1 MAKKLSDIDLHSE
14 ATAHG
19 TLGGERLTKEQRKQV
34 FKIGPNNPTR
44 LRSFLE
50 ELKEKKAGKSTGT
63 ANVQPTKG
71 LLGSTG
77 TVKDPEPPTE
87 EKEDPIN
94 NDTVRESLKKTF
106 EKLRDI
112 LKLKRKNSR
121 LRNNLNK
128 RAAKPGDTARKRL
141 GLGTIGKVAK
151 AIVPVNILGALGD
164 LIGLAVLNWLGNPKN
179 KQAVQNLVKIFTG
192 IIRFLSWFIT
202 GTVDNLFGGFNQLIS
217 SGSIAGKLVGLVKM
231 FAGLI
236 GLRWLRNPIQMVKDI
251 IWGFN
256 RLKIWPNIISK
267 LFKGA
272 SRKSIDAVFQ
282 ANNSLLR
289 TSLTRTFNRI
299 FLKIFG
305 RAGTKILKAFVK
317 PITDRV
323 NVVPFIGPIISFLIN
338 WLVFKQPPGRAAFK
352 AVGAGL
358 GMFLAGTAGSVIPV
372 LGTWVGAALGGIVGD
387 WIGGAFYDL
396 LFGGG
401 DGEPGIVAGLTNAA
415 GSLISWA
422 WKIVKG
428 IGGAILNAPVAIAK
442 GVINAGKNIVG
453 GAKKAAGWFGNKAK
467 GVWNWMTGGGDDEVT
482 SYQQLVEKGGV
493 INDYGN
499 VGGDRLVEVLFPP
512 KKKGLFGRKTEKR
525 RALYSSSSEVDTPI
539 EEFIDSRL
547 GGGDK
552 KEPGGGEENIY
563 TEPEVKT
570 MITNAVSETSQVSQ
584 MSKDFEIEKKVR
596 ERRIKTRATMVAI
609 QNKQVAKINVSGS
622 PDRDDL
628 NTSISDLLVLSR
640 I

>member
-1 MAKKLSDIDLHSE
+1 MPKKLSDIDLGRKRKAQSMYE
-14 ATAHG
+14 LSQDAGATA
-19 TLGGERLTKEQRKQV
+19 GEREAAAKMLKKPP
-34 FKIGPNNPTR
+34 FK
-44 LRSFLE
+44 SFL
-50 ELKEKKAGKSTGT
+50 KDIIDKKNEASGGT

-71 LLGSTG
+71 LLGGTG
-77 TVKDPEPPTE
+77 TVKDPEPAQ
-87 EKEDPIN
+87 EKQDPIN
-94 NDTVRESLKKTF
+94 NDAVRESLKKTF

-121 LRNNLNK
+121 LRDNLNK

-151 AIVPVNILGALGD
+151 AILPVNMLGALGD
-164 LIGLAVLNWLGNPKN
+164 LIGFAVLNWLGNPKN

-231 FAGLI
+231 IAGLI
-236 GLRWLRNPIQMVKDI
+236 GLRWLMNPFQIVKDI

-256 RLKIWPNIISK
+256 RLKIWPTIITK

-282 ANNSLLR
+282 ANNSILR

-352 AVGAGL
+352 AVGSGL

-372 LGTWVGAALGGIVGD
+372 LGTWVGAALGGIAGD

-401 DGEPGIVAGLTNAA
+401 DGKPGVMAGLTNAA
-415 GSLISWA
+415 GNLWDVIKKLA
-422 WKIVKG
+422 LG
-428 IGGAILNAPVAIAK
+428 IFD
-442 GVINAGKNIVG
+442 
-453 GAKKAAGWFGNKAK
+453 GAKKAVGWVGKKAK
-467 GVWNWMTGGGDDEVT
+467 GAWNWM
-482 SYQQLVEKGGV
+482 
-493 INDYGN
+493 
-499 VGGDRLVEVLFPP
+499 F
-512 KKKGLFGRKTEKR
+512 
-525 RALYSSSSEVDTPI
+525 
-539 EEFIDSRL
+539 
-547 GGGDK
+547 
-552 KEPGGGEENIY
+552 GGGEKDTY

-570 MITNAVSETSQVSQ
+570 MIASSVSDTSQVAQ

-596 ERRIKTRATMVAI
+596 ERRIKTRATLVAI
-609 QNKQVAKINVSGS
+609 QNRRVNTINVSGS
-622 PDRDDL
+622 PDRTQNDDL
-628 NTSISDLLVLSR
+628 NTSISDTLVLHR

>member
-1 MAKKLSDIDLHSE
+1 MAKKLSDIDLRNRRKAE
-14 ATAHG
+14 AAYNLSKDPSTTA
-19 TLGGERLTKEQRKQV
+19 GERENARRTLEKPP
-34 FKIGPNNPTR
+34 FK
-44 LRSFLE
+44 SFL
-50 ELKEKKAGKSTGT
+50 KDIVDKKNEAAATT
-63 ANVQPTKG
+63 ANIQPTKG
-71 LLGSTG
+71 LLGG
-77 TVKDPEPPTE
+77 TVKDPEPAQ
-87 EKEDPIN
+87 EKQDPIN
-94 NDTVRESLKKTF
+94 NDAVRESLKKTF
-106 EKLRDI
+106 ERLRDI

-128 RAAKPGDTARKRL
+128 RAAKPGDTARNRL

-151 AIVPVNILGALGD
+151 AIVPVNMLGALGD
-164 LIGLAVLNWLGNPKN
+164 LIGFAVLNWLGNPKN

-202 GTVDNLFGGFNQLIS
+202 GTVNNLLGGFNQLIS

-231 FAGLI
+231 FAGII
-236 GLRWLRNPIQMVKDI
+236 GLRWLMNPFQIVKDI

-256 RLKIWPNIISK
+256 RLKIWPNIITK

-299 FLKIFG
+299 FLRIFG

-323 NVVPFIGPIISFLIN
+323 NVVPFIGPIIAFLVN

-352 AVGAGL
+352 AVGSGL

-372 LGTWVGAALGGIVGD
+372 LGTWVGAALGGIAGD

-401 DGEPGIVAGLTNAA
+401 DGKPGVMAGLTNAA

-428 IGGAILNAPVAIAK
+428 IGSALLNAPVAIAK
-442 GVINAGKNIVG
+442 GVINAGKSVIG
-453 GAKKAAGWFGNKAK
+453 GAKKAAGWVGNKAK
-467 GVWNWMTGGGDDEVT
+467 GAWNWMTGGG
-482 SYQQLVEKGGV
+482 
-493 INDYGN
+493 
-499 VGGDRLVEVLFPP
+499 
-512 KKKGLFGRKTEKR
+512 KK
-525 RALYSSSSEVDTPI
+525 DT
-539 EEFIDSRL
+539 
-547 GGGDK
+547 
-552 KEPGGGEENIY
+552 Y

-570 MITNAVSETSQVSQ
+570 MIASAVSETSQVSR
-584 MSKDFEIEKKVR
+584 MSTDHEIEKKVK
-596 ERRIKTRATMVAI
+596 ERRIKTRATLVAI
-609 QNKQVAKINVSGS
+609 RNRRVNTINVSGS
-622 PDRDDL
+622 PDRTQNDDL
-628 NTSISDLLVLSR
+628 NTSISDTLVLSR